1 MTQEHNAVECSSARL
16 LRRKGWA
23 LDVAVQDNA
32 RITLG
37 TSGFDGHS
45 KLAWITLCLILGYG
59 PVALAQNADS
69 LKAHYSALREQ
80 LDSNQFQRP
89 IYLESSEQK
98 ETIKGD
104 IYALIQQPYAVV
116 APALQNIGHWC
127 DILILHLNVKRC
139 IASTPMAGKT
149 LSINIGRK
157 SGQPLSDTYLFEFNY
172 NEVEKTSDY
181 LQLELNAEKGPLSTS
196 RYRIALELTGIDVQH
211 SFLHMSYSY
220 SYGTAAR
227 VAMLGYLGTI
237 GRDKVGFS
245 IAQANATGQR
255 NHIGGM
261 RGVIERN
268 TMRYYLAVESYIG
281 ALSTPMPER
290 IEKRLNDWYDGVERY
305 PAQLHE
311 LERGEYLDMKHSEL
325 LRQQVPVSSAQGR

>member
-1 MTQEHNAVECSSARL
+1 MTHEHDAAERSGARL
-16 LRRKGWA
+16 PHRDGRT
-23 LDVAVQDNA
+23 LDVAVRDNA
-32 RITLG
+32 RITPG

-45 KLAWITLCLILGYG
+45 KLAWITLLFILSHG
-59 PVALAQNADS
+59 PVALAQNSDS
-69 LKAHYSALREQ
+69 LKSHYSALRGK
-80 LDSNQFQRP
+80 LANNQFQRP
-89 IYLESSEQK
+89 IYLESSENE

-116 APALQNIGHWC
+116 APALQDIGHWC

-139 IASTPMAGKT
+139 IAATPKAGEM
-149 LSINIGRK
+149 LRINIGRK
-157 SGQPLSDTYLFEFNY
+157 SDQPLSDTYLFEFHY
-172 NEVEKTSDY
+172 NEVANTSDY

-196 RYRIALELTGIDVQH
+196 QYRIALELTGIDVQR

-220 SYGTAAR
+220 SYGTTAR
-227 VAMLGYLGTI
+227 VAMLGYLATI

-245 IAQANATGQR
+245 ISQISATGRQI
-255 NHIGGM
+255 HVGGM

-268 TMRYYLAVESYIG
+268 TMRYYLAVESYLG

-290 IEKRLNDWYDGVERY
+290 IEKRLNDWYAGVERY